1 MSVVLGSS
9 PEVKMSVVL
18 GSSLEVKMSVADSQK
33 TCSYSLGVKMSVVSH
48 LRAWGVHQRLKCLLF
63 WGVHQRLK
71 CLLFW
76 GVH

>member
-33 TCSYSLGVKMSVVSH
+33 TCSYSLGVKMSVVVFKYFG
-48 LRAWGVHQRLKCLLF
+48 LFLVQIVNLCCLIY
-63 WGVHQRLK
+63 K
-71 CLLFW
+71 
-76 GVH
+76 